1 MFKVKVPS
9 GGDVTAEIR
18 LTLTRG
24 GPFTAWEGPPDAT
37 DADVTGD
44 MLASRNVVDY
54 LWAAVERGKLQADEI
69 GYVQVPARVVTLQ
82 EGKICF
88 EEKITIGL
96 TLPVRHSD
104 AHMSTPQLQREMLAI
119 FATAMSTLAKSA
131 NDTIRDVSAAH
142 QKTLE
147 KAHEALTAVAAST
160 DKLSG
165 LADKIFEDSRDRAQA
180 LVHEARKGGQA
191 AQAQTQAKSPLSD
204 GIRDIKEI
212 TSLMNMLKALAEDKD
227 PLGKV

>member
-1 MFKVKVPS
+1 MFKVKVP
-9 GGDVTAEIR
+9 GGADVTAEIR

-37 DADVTGD
+37 DADVTSD
-44 MLASRNVVDY
+44 MLSSRNVVDY
-54 LWAAVERGKLQADEI
+54 LWGAIERGKLQADEI
-69 GYVQVPARVVTLQ
+69 GYVQVPARVVALQ
-82 EGKICF
+82 EGKITF

-96 TLPVRHSD
+96 TLPPRHGD
-104 AHMSTPQLQREMLAI
+104 AQMSVPQLQREMLAI
-119 FATAMSTLAKSA
+119 FATAMSTMAKSA
-131 NDTIRDVSAAH
+131 NETIRDVSAAH
-142 QKTLE
+142 FKTLE

-191 AQAQTQAKSPLSD
+191 AQTQSKSPL
-204 GIRDIKEI
+204 GEGMRDLKEVMSMINMIKSVTE
-212 TSLMNMLKALAEDKD
+212 EKD
-227 PLGKV
+227 PMGKV